1 MRGTHSIGITL
12 LFWLCGTIY
21 TLAGT
26 HLHIEY
32 GLTTPRYEFEGVE
45 QGIPRSGGA
54 LIYVSFTFCPNI
66 APLTLPSFSM
76 FLRNLPIGTR
86 Q

>member
-1 MRGTHSIGITL
+1 MRGTHSVGITL
-12 LFWLCGTIY
+12 LFWLCGAIY
-21 TLAGT
+21 TFAGT

-54 LIYVSFTFCPNI
+54 LIYVSFTCPKM
-66 APLTLPSFSM
+66 ALLTLPSFSM
-76 FLRNLPIGTR
+76 FLRNLPTGTR